1 MNSNSQSVVVTGF
14 GSSSFG
20 PGYVSS
26 SGPPSLKKMGKI
38 GFNSAVAKIVILFLI
53 FAILVYNSTVANWT
67 SVAMVVTSTST
78 SEKTILSIAT
88 TIGWMAVISTILIFI
103 LLWISTK
110 DRFMEVVGDY
120 LTYII
125 IGVMIVIVIQ
135 GALLLYA
142 RSAVNGTTI
151 QLSQNGQ
158 KNLLIAG
165 ILSIVVDVVIL
176 IMALVMGFN
185 VFDK

>member
-1 MNSNSQSVVVTGF
+1 
-14 GSSSFG
+14 
-20 PGYVSS
+20 
-26 SGPPSLKKMGKI
+26 
-38 GFNSAVAKIVILFLI
+38 
-53 FAILVYNSTVANWT
+53 
-67 SVAMVVTSTST
+67 
-78 SEKTILSIAT
+78 
-88 TIGWMAVISTILIFI
+88 
-103 LLWISTK
+103 
-110 DRFMEVVGDY
+110 MEVVGDY

>member
-1 MNSNSQSVVVTGF
+1 MSSNSQSVIFTGF
-14 GSSSFG
+14 GSSSFA
-20 PGYVSS
+20 
-26 SGPPSLKKMGKI
+26 PSKPVFKPLSTKKTSKG
-38 GFNSAVAKIVILFLI
+38 GFNSAIAKIVILFLI

-78 SEKTILSIAT
+78 SEKTTLSIAS

-103 LLWISTK
+103 FAWIATK
-110 DRFMEVVGDY
+110 DRFVEVISEY

-135 GALLLYA
+135 GILLLYT
-142 RSAVNGTTI
+142 RSAVNGTTV

-158 KNLLIAG
+158 RNLLIAG

-176 IMALVMGFN
+176 IMALVAGFN